1 MNAAESKKLATIKK
15 KLNCDLVDCRE
26 CLQFE
31 VLDAELKHLEKEKVR
46 YRGKCTKCNS
56 SVVLNNKQI
65 ELLEKAIGKVHIAE
79 RKLNFDSL
87 FDTDE

>member
-1 MNAAESKKLATIKK
+1 MNASESKKLETIKK

-65 ELLEKAIGKVHIAE
+65 ELLEKAIGKIHIAE